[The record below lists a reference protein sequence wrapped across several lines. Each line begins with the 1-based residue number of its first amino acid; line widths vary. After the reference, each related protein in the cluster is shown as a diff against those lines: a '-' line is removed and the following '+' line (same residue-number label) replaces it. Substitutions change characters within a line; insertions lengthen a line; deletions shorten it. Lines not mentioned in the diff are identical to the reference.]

1 MSAQHPVLQ
10 ASPKIVDY
18 FNSNS
23 ASFVLC
29 SIVLDEEQWWGRTT
43 SFHRIN
49 SPFSPKKMISLV
61 LIDVG
66 GQSWML
72 VSSSRP
78 SGLGALSLQR
88 PPYGVLPEGIR
99 CCGIFRLRVGQGNLG
114 CNYTCIWKKK
124 KKVFWGKDWDDASI
138 SEGGLSPPPPT
149 PIPQPLCLWLL
160 TRVAPVP
167 PLLLSPCSD
176 NRMGFNEELD
186 VAPTPVAPAKQA
198 PRAASSH
205 FITLHQI
212 KSNKLIT
219 NGSGHAS
226 SKYRINIIDLIL
238 SVLNEKRIN
247 AQANIK
253 VLFSRATL
261 TIGWNERA

>member
-10 ASPKIVDY
+10 ASPNIVDY

-29 SIVLDEEQWWGRTT
+29 SAVLDEEQWRVRTI
-43 SFHRIN
+43 SFRRIN
-49 SPFSPKKMISLV
+49 SPFSPKQMISLS

-66 GQSWML
+66 GQSWTL
-72 VSSSRP
+72 VFSSGP

-99 CCGIFRLRVGQGNLG
+99 CCRIFRLRVGQGSLG
-114 CNYTCIWKKK
+114 CNYTCIWGKKK
-124 KKVFWGKDWDDASI
+124 KESSQRVV
-138 SEGGLSPPPPT
+138 PPPTSTLT

-167 PLLLSPCSD
+167 RVLSPSSD

-238 SVLNEKRIN
+238 SVLSEKHIN
-247 AQANIK
+247 AEANIK
-253 VLFSRATL
+253 VLFSKATV
-261 TIGWNERA
+261 TIGWIEGA

>member
-1 MSAQHPVLQ
+1 MSAQHSVLQ
-10 ASPKIVDY
+10 ASPNIVGY

-29 SIVLDEEQWWGRTT
+29 SAVLDEEQWWGRTI
-43 SFHRIN
+43 SFCRIN
-49 SPFSPKKMISLV
+49 SPFSPKQMISLSV
-61 LIDVG
+61 IDVG
-66 GQSWML
+66 GQGWML
-72 VSSSRP
+72 ASSRGP
-78 SGLGALSLQR
+78 SGLGALSLLR

-99 CCGIFRLRVGQGNLG
+99 CFIWGWGRAVWGVITHALEKKSLLG
-114 CNYTCIWKKK
+114 ER
-124 KKVFWGKDWDDASI
+124 DWDDASLI
-138 SEGGLSPPPPT
+138 EGGPPPSIVT

-167 PLLLSPCSD
+167 HLLLSPCSD
-176 NRMGFNEELD
+176 NRMGFNEELN
-186 VAPTPVAPAKQA
+186 VAPTPDAPAKQA

-219 NGSGHAS
+219 NGNGHAS

-238 SVLNEKRIN
+238 SVLSEKRIN
-247 AQANIK
+247 AEANIK
-253 VLFSRATL
+253 VLFFRATV
-261 TIGWNERA
+261 TIR